1 MDHQVS
7 FNSSYKQLCTSY
19 RKLSSVHLSN
29 IVETIT
35 FMSYNMLSD
44 ILIERRMY
52 SEGDKYMDMNFRM
65 DMMFNNDIDALNPD
79 VLCIQEKQDTD
90 NISIKRLLDRKY
102 LVR

>member
-1 MDHQVS
+1 MKNKIIREMCRS
-7 FNSSYKQLCTSY
+7 FVDNTT
-19 RKLSSVHLSN
+19 HHPA
-29 IVETIT
+29 IT
-35 FMSYNMLSD
+35 CMYYNMLSD
-44 ILIERRMY
+44 SLIERRMY